1 MNDERRSRYLAV
13 ALALIAVLAT
23 VPGIVAAQETR
34 TGGTVVVGEGETV
47 DGDLTASGGNVI
59 VRGTVTGDLSAF
71 SGNVIIEGEVG
82 GDVSAFAGNVRIAGD
97 VGGDVSAFGGT
108 VVVEE
113 NASVGGQLAAAAGTV
128 TIDGTVGSAEV
139 AADTVAL
146 GSTAVVEGDLRYDG
160 NLTAAEGSAV
170 RGETVRDDDISP
182 GPQVPN
188 FEWAGT
194 VFGFLVNLLLGA
206 ILLFVLPTFSTR
218 LGEYGVDNPLRAGG
232 IGVLALVAAPVL
244 FLLFAITIVG
254 IPIALAW
261 LFLFLL
267 LAWIGSVYG
276 AFLVGVVLLSAA
288 DVRNRWLALVLGL
301 VVVAVATQAPYVGGL
316 IGLLVFLL
324 GLGSLFGLV
333 AGDYRRRRGR
343 PGARASS
350 AVSEPP

>member
-1 MNDERRSRYLAV
+1 MDDERRSRYLAV

-34 TGGTVVVGEGETV
+34 TGGTVVVDEGETV

-82 GDVSAFAGNVRIAGD
+82 GDVSAF
-97 VGGDVSAFGGT
+97 GGT
-108 VVVEE
+108 VMVEE
-113 NASVGGQLAAAAGTV
+113 NATVGGRLAAAAGTV

-146 GSTAVVEGDLRYDG
+146 GPTAVVEGDLRYDG
-160 NLTAAEGSAV
+160 NLTAAAGATV
-170 RGETVRDDDISP
+170 RGETVRDGDISP

-194 VFGFLVNLLLGA
+194 VYGFLVNLLLGA

-218 LGEYGVDNPLRAGG
+218 VGEYGVKNPLRAGG
-232 IGVLALVAAPVL
+232 VGVLALVAAPVL
-244 FLLFAITIVG
+244 FLLLAITVVG

-267 LAWIGSVYG
+267 LAWTGSVYG

-301 VVVAVATQAPYVGGL
+301 VVVAVATQTPYVGGL

-324 GLGSLFGLV
+324 GLGSLFGVV

-343 PGARASS
+343 PDARASS